1 MKTEKDKRQFLF
13 ISGNVPE
20 FVFTL
25 EKTKKS
31 VFNVQK
37 FETCRQCIL
46 KVIRGFHTVR
56 TVIYVAY
63 TGPVIGVSLYAI
75 VEFE

>member
-1 MKTEKDKRQFLF
+1 MFRNLFLLSKKR
-13 ISGNVPE
+13 
-20 FVFTL
+20 
-25 EKTKKS
+25 KKIGTY
-31 VFNVQK
+31 NVQK
-37 FETCRQCIL
+37 FETYRQCIL

-63 TGPVIGVSLYAI
+63 TGPVIGASLYAI